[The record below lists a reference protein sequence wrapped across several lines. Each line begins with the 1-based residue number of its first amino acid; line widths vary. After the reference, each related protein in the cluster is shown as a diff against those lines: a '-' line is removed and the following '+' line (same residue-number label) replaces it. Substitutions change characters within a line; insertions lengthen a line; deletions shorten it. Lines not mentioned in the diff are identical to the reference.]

1 VVASSETIAIVGA
14 EARLVQ
20 VEVHIGQG
28 IPSFT
33 IVGLAARS
41 VKEAEQRTRAAL
53 LSSDQAW
60 PSARITAN
68 LAPGALRK
76 EGTHFDLPLALGLLA
91 ERRAA
96 DPTRLEGWVSLG
108 ELALDGSVR
117 PVRGVLAAAIATLR
131 AGRRGLICPVANAP
145 EASLVEGLEVVPVA
159 SLRQCLD
166 WLRGAE
172 TPSPP
177 PVLEPVSEPCED
189 LREVRGHRSAKR
201 ALEVAAAG
209 NHNLLLVG
217 PPGSGKTML
226 ARRLPGI
233 LPPMTRDES
242 LDVTRVYSVAGLLS
256 DKAGLISQR
265 PFRSPHHHVSVP
277 GLIGGGAGLARP
289 GEASLAH
296 RGVLFLDELTL
307 YRRDALETLRA
318 PLEEGVVR
326 IARSGAFVSYPCRIC
341 LVAAMNPC
349 PCGYLGDSVRAC
361 RCTLPQIESYR
372 HKLSGPLLDRIDLH
386 VTMGRTPSAD
396 LMGLPQGE
404 SSAAVAARVG
414 AARRLQTLRY
424 GRDELTNASS
434 PKAMLEANLQLQAAA
449 RSHVGMAIEAFAL
462 SGRGLDRVMRVAR
475 TIADLAMED
484 EVSSEHV
491 SEALSYRRAATE
503 GAAA

>member
-1 VVASSETIAIVGA
+1 MVSTSETIAIVGA

-33 IVGLAARS
+33 IVGLATRS

-96 DPTRLEGWVSLG
+96 EPARLEGWVSLG
-108 ELALDGSVR
+108 ELALDGTVR
-117 PVRGVLAAAIATLR
+117 PVRGVLAAAIATFR
-131 AGRRGLICPVANAP
+131 AGRRGLICPVANAA
-145 EASLVEGLEVVPVA
+145 EASLVDGLEVVPVA
-159 SLRQCLD
+159 SLQQCLA

-177 PVLEPVSEPCED
+177 PPREPVSEPCED
-189 LREVRGHRSAKR
+189 LREVRGHPSAKR
-201 ALEVAAAG
+201 ALEIAAAG

-256 DKAGLISQR
+256 EKAGLISTR

-277 GLIGGGAGLARP
+277 GLIGGGAGFACP

-326 IARSGAFVSYPCRIC
+326 IARSGAFVSYPCRFC

-349 PCGYLGDSVRAC
+349 PCGYLGDAVRPC

-386 VTMGRTPSAD
+386 VTMGRTPPAD

-414 AARRLQTLRY
+414 SARRLQTLRY
-424 GRDELTNASS
+424 ERDGLTNSS
-434 PKAMLEANLQLQAAA
+434 CSKAMLETNLHLQEPA
-449 RSHVGMAIEAFAL
+449 RSHVGMAIEAFGL
-462 SGRGLDRVMRVAR
+462 SGRGLDRVLRVAR
-475 TIADLAMED
+475 TIADLALEE

>member
-1 VVASSETIAIVGA
+1 MVSTSETIAIVGA

-33 IVGLAARS
+33 IVGLATRS

-96 DPTRLEGWVSLG
+96 EPARLEGWVSLG
-108 ELALDGSVR
+108 ELALDGTVR
-117 PVRGVLAAAIATLR
+117 PVRGVLAAAIATFR
-131 AGRRGLICPVANAP
+131 AGRRGLICPVANAA
-145 EASLVEGLEVVPVA
+145 EASLVDGLEVVPVA
-159 SLRQCLD
+159 SLQQCLA

-177 PVLEPVSEPCED
+177 PPREPVSEPCED
-189 LREVRGHRSAKR
+189 LREVRGHPSAKR

-256 DKAGLISQR
+256 EKAGLISQR

-277 GLIGGGAGLARP
+277 GLIGGGAGFARP

-349 PCGYLGDSVRAC
+349 PCGYLGDAVRAC

-386 VTMGRTPSAD
+386 VTMGRTPPGD

-404 SSAAVAARVG
+404 SSVAVAARVG

-424 GRDELTNASS
+424 GRDGLTNASC
-434 PKAMLEANLQLQAAA
+434 PKAMLEANTHLQEPA
-449 RSHVGMAIEAFAL
+449 RTHVGMAIEAFGL
-462 SGRGLDRVMRVAR
+462 SGRGLDRVLRVAR
-475 TIADLAMED
+475 TIADLAVEE
-484 EVSSEHV
+484 EVSTEHV

-503 GAAA
+503 GAVA

>member
-1 VVASSETIAIVGA
+1 
-14 EARLVQ
+14 
-20 VEVHIGQG
+20 
-28 IPSFT
+28 
-33 IVGLAARS
+33 
-41 VKEAEQRTRAAL
+41 
-53 LSSDQAW
+53 
-60 PSARITAN
+60 
-68 LAPGALRK
+68 
-76 EGTHFDLPLALGLLA
+76 
-91 ERRAA
+91 
-96 DPTRLEGWVSLG
+96 
-108 ELALDGSVR
+108 
-117 PVRGVLAAAIATLR
+117 
-131 AGRRGLICPVANAP
+131 
-145 EASLVEGLEVVPVA
+145 
-159 SLRQCLD
+159 
-166 WLRGAE
+166 
-172 TPSPP
+172 
-177 PVLEPVSEPCED
+177 
-189 LREVRGHRSAKR
+189 
-201 ALEVAAAG
+201 
-209 NHNLLLVG
+209 
-217 PPGSGKTML
+217 ML

-475 TIADLAMED
+475 TIADLAMEE

-491 SEALSYRRAATE
+491 SEALSYRRVATE

>member
-1 VVASSETIAIVGA
+1 MVATSETIAIVGA

-20 VEVHIGQG
+20 VEVHIGPG

-53 LSSDQAW
+53 LSSEQTW

-76 EGTHFDLPLALGLLA
+76 EGTHFDLPLALGLLL

-96 DPTRLEGWVSLG
+96 DPARLEGYVSLG

-117 PVRGVLAAAIATLR
+117 PVRGVLAAAIAAYR
-131 AGRRGLICPVANAP
+131 AGKRGLICPADNSA
-145 EASLVEGLEVVPVA
+145 EAALVEGLEVIPVT
-159 SLRQCLD
+159 SLGQCLA
-166 WLRGAE
+166 WLKGGEA
-172 TPSPP
+172 PSPP
-177 PVLEPVSEPCED
+177 APHPVEVGPGED
-189 LREVRGHRSAKR
+189 LREVRGHQAAKR
-201 ALEVAAAG
+201 ALEMAAAG

-233 LPPMTRDES
+233 LPAMTRDES

-256 DKAGLISQR
+256 EKAGLISQR
-265 PFRSPHHHVSVP
+265 PFRSPHHNVSVP
-277 GLIGGGAGLARP
+277 GLIGGGSGFARP

-326 IARSGAFVSYPCRIC
+326 LARSGAFVSYPCRIC

-349 PCGYLGDSVRAC
+349 PCGYLGDALRAC
-361 RCTLPQIESYR
+361 RCSLNHIDAYR

-386 VTMGRTPSAD
+386 VTMGRTPSSD

-404 SSAAVAARVG
+404 TSAAVAARVG
-414 AARRLQTLRY
+414 AARRHQNERY
-424 GRDELTNASS
+424 GKSETTNASCT
-434 PKAMLEANLQLQAAA
+434 KAQLEATIEIRA
-449 RSHVGMAIEAFAL
+449 RAREHLARAIETLGL
-462 SGRGLDRVMRVAR
+462 SGRGVDRVLRVAR
-475 TIADLAMED
+475 TIADLASEG
-484 EVSSEHV
+484 EVSSDHV
-491 SEALSYRRAATE
+491 AEALSYRRGTTE
-503 GAAA
+503 GVAA

>member
-1 VVASSETIAIVGA
+1 MVATSETIAIVGA

-131 AGRRGLICPVANAP
+131 AGKRGLICPVANAA

-159 SLRQCLD
+159 SLRQCLE

-177 PVLEPVSEPCED
+177 PFREPVSEPCED
-189 LREVRGHRSAKR
+189 LREVRGHPSAKR

-307 YRRDALETLRA
+307 YRRDALESLRA
-318 PLEEGVVR
+318 PLEEGIVR

-349 PCGYLGDSVRAC
+349 PCGYLGDAVRAC

-404 SSAAVAARVG
+404 SSAVVAARVG
-414 AARRLQTLRY
+414 GARRLQTLRY

-434 PKAMLEANLQLQAAA
+434 SKAMLEASLQLQAAA

-462 SGRGLDRVMRVAR
+462 SGRGLDRVLRVAR
-475 TIADLAMED
+475 TIADLATEE